1 MDWLGKFLNLPEQFL
16 NSSSTGGGIIQGSA
30 SEAILVAVL
39 AAREETVRR
48 VKSERPDMAEG
59 EIRSKLVAYSSNQSN
74 SSVEKAGILSA
85 IKMRLLES
93 DENCVLQG
101 STLQAALDEDLAA
114 GLIPTVCIVTIG
126 TTGTCAF
133 DNLNELGPICNKNNV
148 WVHLDAAVRFLKF
161 LINKIVVIFICFSIY
176 SMLEQLSVC
185 QSISILRKVQN
196 MQVP

>member
-16 NSSSTGGGIIQGSA
+16 NSSATGGGIIQGSA

-48 VKSERPDMAEG
+48 VKVEQPELTEA

-85 IKMRLLES
+85 IKMRLLEA

-101 STLQAALDEDLAA
+101 STLQDAFDEDIAA
-114 GLIPTVCIVTIG
+114 GLIPTICIVTIG
-126 TTGTCAF
+126 TTGTCSF
-133 DNLNELGPICNKNNV
+133 DNLSDLGPICNKSSV
-148 WVHLDAAVRFLKF
+148 WVHLDAAVS
-161 LINKIVVIFICFSIY
+161 IFKY
-176 SMLEQLSVC
+176 Y
-185 QSISILRKVQN
+185 ISTK
-196 MQVP
+196 